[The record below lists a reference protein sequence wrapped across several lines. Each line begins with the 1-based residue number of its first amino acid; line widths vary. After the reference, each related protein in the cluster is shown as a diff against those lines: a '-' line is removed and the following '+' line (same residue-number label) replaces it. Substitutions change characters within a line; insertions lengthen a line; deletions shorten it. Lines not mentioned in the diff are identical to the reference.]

1 MQPLS
6 PQAQAR
12 LAAFRRAESPDDEVA
27 ARCLVALER
36 RVAENVAEPA
46 SNRGRFIA
54 PVVAALTLAAGLALA
69 VQWVV
74 TTGAREPEIE
84 VAAPYQSGAPRPAY
98 TVQDAPPVVPVDEV
112 APEVVPP
119 AVMEGAREVEGP
131 ELERDAAPA
140 VRDVRARA
148 PGETEVKRPR
158 SRSADDLAVEVAL
171 LREAKLAA
179 PARRLELLTE
189 LARRFPTGAL
199 AAERGLLEIE
209 ARCGLGEVD
218 AARALARRFAQR
230 FPGSSLAARAAKVCA
245 DDLNSP

>member
-1 MQPLS
+1 MQSLS
-6 PQAQAR
+6 PEAQAR

-36 RVAENVAEPA
+36 RVAENVAAPTPT
-46 SNRGRFIA
+46 RRRFIV
-54 PVVAALTLAAGLALA
+54 PVAAALMLAAGLALV

-74 TTGAREPEIE
+74 TTGAREPDVE
-84 VAAPYQSGAPRPAY
+84 VAAPYHSGAPRPAY
-98 TVQDAPPVVPVDEV
+98 TVQEAPPASVDEPRV
-112 APEVVPP
+112 PDAAPPAAVEAAPEV
-119 AVMEGAREVEGP
+119 EEP

-140 VRDVRARA
+140 VREVRARV
-148 PGETEVKRPR
+148 GEAEVKRPR

-218 AARALARRFAQR
+218 AARALARRFTQR
-230 FPGSSLAARAAKVCA
+230 YPGSSLAARAAKVCA
-245 DDLNSP
+245 DDLDIP

>member
-1 MQPLS
+1 MQSLS
-6 PQAQAR
+6 PEAQAR

-36 RVAENVAEPA
+36 RMASASAPA
-46 SNRGRFIA
+46 PAPVRRNFIA
-54 PVVAALTLAAGLALA
+54 PIVAVLTLAAGVALA
-69 VQWVV
+69 MQWVV
-74 TTGAREPEIE
+74 TTGAREPEVE

-98 TVQDAPPVVPVDEV
+98 TVQDAPPAPSADET
-112 APEVVPP
+112 APPPEVVSP
-119 AVMEGAREVEGP
+119 AAVEAVEGP

-140 VRDVRARA
+140 VRDAR
-148 PGETEVKRPR
+148 GETGVKRAR

-171 LREAKLAA
+171 LREAKLAE
-179 PARRLELLTE
+179 PTRRLELLTE

-209 ARCGLGEVD
+209 ARCDLGEVD
-218 AARALARRFAQR
+218 VARALARRFSQR

-245 DDLNSP
+245 DDVAPP